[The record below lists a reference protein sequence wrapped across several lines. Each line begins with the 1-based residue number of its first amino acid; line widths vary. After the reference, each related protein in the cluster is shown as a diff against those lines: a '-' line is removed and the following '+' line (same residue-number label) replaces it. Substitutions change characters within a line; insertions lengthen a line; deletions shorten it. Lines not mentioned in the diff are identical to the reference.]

1 MDKKTSQLSIESNVP
16 LAPLTTMGVGG
27 SARCFVRVKREEDI
41 QEVFNDK
48 RFSNIPILILGEG
61 SNIIVSDDGYPG
73 LVLKM
78 EIEGIYILKESDSNV
93 KLVAGA
99 GESWDTLVEYTVQNG
114 WWGIENMSLIPGSVG
129 AIPVQNVSA
138 YGQEAKT
145 VISKVRAYDTQQE
158 RFVELKNDECKFGF
172 RKSIFNTTEAGRY
185 IIVAVDYILSK
196 IKKPNLTR
204 SEVIYAIERQRHQKS
219 FSVSLIYHFI
229 SRLIPGKMV
238 VDYSQSEIREAIIL
252 LRSSG
257 KKLPPPNS
265 VGNSGTFFR
274 ASVVPHDQ
282 LNPVLKKACKNVG
295 LSLAL
300 KILWCQWKYS
310 SRKGFKLPSRL
321 LIEGSGLK
329 NICYGSISLYE
340 PNCAVLINSG
350 DGSATDILKMIQ
362 RVRSAVYNITGVIVP
377 IEPSLIGFSKGELE
391 EAFSLSGY
399 EAPLG

>member
-1 MDKKTSQLSIESNVP
+1 MDKKTSQLNIEYNVP

-27 SARCFVRVKREEDI
+27 SARYFVRVKREEDI
-41 QEVFNDK
+41 QKVFNEK
-48 RFSNIPILILGEG
+48 RFTNIPTLILGEG
-61 SNIIVSDDGYPG
+61 SNIIVSDDGFPG

-78 EIEGIYILKESDSNV
+78 EIQGICILEESDSNV

-99 GESWDTLVEYTVQNG
+99 GEPWDSFVEYTVQNR
-114 WWGIENMSLIPGSVG
+114 WWGIENMSLIPGTVG

-158 RFVELKNDECKFGF
+158 RFVELKNDECKFSF
-172 RKSIFNTTEAGRY
+172 RKSIFNTTAAGRY
-185 IIVAVDYILSK
+185 IIVAVDFILSK

-204 SEVIYAIERQRHQKS
+204 SEVIYAIERQRHQKA

-229 SRLIPGKMV
+229 SRLIPGKME
-238 VDYSQSEIREAIIL
+238 VDYSQSEIREAIIV

-265 VGNSGTFFR
+265 AGNSGTFFC

-300 KILWCQWKYS
+300 KILWCRWKYS
-310 SRKGFKLPSRL
+310 SNDGFKLSSRL
-321 LIEGSGLK
+321 LIKACGLEK
-329 NICYGSISLYE
+329 LHRGSISLL
-340 PNCAVLINSG
+340 PTNCAVLINYG
-350 DGSATDILKMIQ
+350 DKASAKDILKLIH
-362 RVRSAVYNITGVIVP
+362 RIRTDVYLHTGVVVP
-377 IEPSLIGFSKGELE
+377 VEPALVGFDPDELDE
-391 EAFSLSGY
+391 TFALPANEKNA
-399 EAPLG
+399 